1 MYYDLSLLPTN
12 TLELNHLL
20 TALQDSAYGTVA
32 VDYEFADT
40 LVTPPPES
48 FQKLKVPMAWCRQ
61 VILSWS
67 AESRNFGDWA
77 ECHSPPAQP
86 GGEQWIRHRGSAAQK
101 LENFPCAVRGVWGE
115 LAPMQ
120 NYDIISLD
128 IANKL
133 PFMPKRNPVY

>member
-48 FQKLKVPMAWCRQ
+48 FQKLKVPMA
-61 VILSWS
+61 
-67 AESRNFGDWA
+67 
-77 ECHSPPAQP
+77 
-86 GGEQWIRHRGSAAQK
+86 
-101 LENFPCAVRGVWGE
+101 
-115 LAPMQ
+115 
-120 NYDIISLD
+120 
-128 IANKL
+128 
-133 PFMPKRNPVY
+133 